1 MGSSTIL
8 LVDDHEAARRLVR
21 QALERAGMRV
31 IEAEDGESAL
41 ALMRVER
48 PQLVIQDL
56 ALPDIDG
63 FDLVGRLRGQR
74 GGEPVCV
81 LAFSGLIS
89 KLDQSRVV
97 AAGFDDVIPKPC
109 DPSTLVSIV
118 ESHLPGR
125 ASLAGNFGAGKRL
138 VLADDDSAQLMLTTL
153 RLSQLGFEIIEARD
167 GQEALDRVREAEP
180 DVIVSDVMMPRV
192 DGFDLALELRKD
204 PGLSHIPLVLTSSSY
219 VEESDRSL
227 ARRAGADEFVL
238 RTPDMRELVEALFRT
253 VRAKPK
259 KRGDTQS
266 FPSEELTKQHA
277 ERVLRQL
284 ERQVRHNASLMRRC
298 GALSTELSIITRIS
312 EAVLK
317 QRNVEAELDDVL
329 SSCFDA
335 EGAST
340 GALYLL
346 SSAGTLR
353 VRPLGSQ
360 RFSAADLEGF
370 FEQRD
375 WLFSLMR
382 RGTAQVLVDTEEA
395 TDECRSVLAR
405 SGAESA
411 LLVPLVHMGKVLGA
425 LFMAHTDATHA
436 IDVLQWRVFAQGLSN
451 QITLALTLA
460 NAFFDLEAAER
471 EAQEQRSRV
480 REQAERWRALV
491 ENAPDIVMNLGKG
504 GEILFINRAP
514 QGMTH
519 EQVAASTWYVLAAP
533 DHRETRA
540 QTLAAVFATGKPATI
555 ETASHAENGELTWV
569 ESHLGPIFT
578 GHEVSGV
585 AVIERDVTQK
595 KQTEAQLIVSD
606 RMASV
611 GTLAAGVAHEINNPL
626 ASVMANLDLAVRDAE
641 ELSESVGYTSDLL
654 DQLND
659 AREAAERVR
668 RIVKD
673 LKIFSRVDDDKR
685 DPVDV
690 ERVLESTLRMAWNE
704 IRHRARLVKDYQKAP
719 LVEANESRLG
729 QVFLNLL
736 VNAAQAIE
744 EGNASRNEIR
754 VRTFVD
760 AQGWVVVSIA
770 DTGTGIPESIRARLF
785 TPFVTTKPAG
795 VGTGLGLSICHRIVS
810 SLGGRISVES
820 EVGKGS
826 EFRVYLPQA
835 KPDSVVPEPA
845 SSPPTVA
852 RRRARVLVVDDEP
865 LITKVVRRTLGREHD
880 VEALNSAEEA
890 LARIRSGER
899 FDVILCDLMMP
910 QVTGMDFH
918 AELLRTYPD
927 QAGRMVFLSGGAFTK
942 RARDFLE
949 SVQNHRVEKPV
960 DAQGLKALINDMLR

>member
-1 MGSSTIL
+1 VGSSTIL

-41 ALMRVER
+41 SMMKKER

-74 GGEPVCV
+74 AGEPICV

-125 ASLAGNFGAGKRL
+125 ASLAGNFGAGKRM
-138 VLADDDSAQLMLTTL
+138 VLADDDGAQLMLTTL
-153 RLSQLGFEIIEARD
+153 RLSQLGFEIVEARD
-167 GQEALDRVREAEP
+167 GQEALDRIREAHP

-204 PGLSHIPLVLTSSSY
+204 PRLAHIPLVLTSSSY

-253 VRAKPK
+253 VRAKK
-259 KRGDTQS
+259 KRSD
-266 FPSEELTKQHA
+266 PPLPNEDLTKQHA

-284 ERQVRHNASLMRRC
+284 ERQVRHNAGLMRRC
-298 GALSTELSIITRIS
+298 AALSTELSIITRIS

-329 SSCFDA
+329 SSCFDS

-346 SSAGTLR
+346 ASGGALR

-360 RFSAADLEGF
+360 RFGAADLEGF
-370 FEQRD
+370 FEQRE
-375 WLFSLMR
+375 WLFALMR

-395 TDECRSVLAR
+395 SDECRAVLQK

-411 LLVPLVHMGKVLGA
+411 LVVPLVHMGKVLGA
-425 LFMAHTDATHA
+425 LFMAHTDAAHA

-491 ENAPDIVMNLGKG
+491 ENAPDIVMNLGRN
-504 GEILFINRAP
+504 GEILFINRPPA
-514 QGMTH
+514 GRSH
-519 EQVAASTWYVLAAP
+519 EEVMASTWYALAAP

-540 QTLAAVFATGKPATI
+540 ETLKAVFATGKPATI
-555 ETASHAENGELTWV
+555 ESASRTEGGELTWV

-626 ASVMANLDLAVRDAE
+626 ASVMANLDLAVRDTE
-641 ELSESVGYTSDLL
+641 ELSESVGFNGSDLL

-704 IRHRARLVKDYQKAP
+704 VRHRARLVKDYQKVP

-754 VRTFVD
+754 VRTYVD

-770 DTGTGIPESIRARLF
+770 DTGTGIPESLRARLF

-810 SLGGRISVES
+810 SLGGRISVDS
-820 EVGKGS
+820 EVGRGS
-826 EFRVYLPQA
+826 EFKVFLPQA
-835 KPDSVVPEPA
+835 KPDSVVPEPR

-890 LARIRSGER
+890 LVRIRAGER

-918 AELLRTYPD
+918 AELLRAFPD
-927 QAGRMVFLSGGAFTK
+927 QASRMVFLSGGAFTK

>member
-31 IEAEDGESAL
+31 IEAEDGASAL
-41 ALMRVER
+41 TLMKAER

-74 GGEPVCV
+74 AGESVCV

-125 ASLAGNFGAGKRL
+125 ASFAGNFGAGKRL
-138 VLADDDSAQLMLTTL
+138 VLADDDAAQLMLTTL
-153 RLSQLGFEIIEARD
+153 RLAQLGFEIVEARD
-167 GQEALDRVREAEP
+167 GQEALERIREARP

-204 PGLSHIPLVLTSSSY
+204 PALLHIPLVLTSSSY
-219 VEESDRSL
+219 VEESDRTL

-253 VRAKPK
+253 VRGKPK
-259 KRGDTQS
+259 KRSDPP
-266 FPSEELTKQHA
+266 FPSEDLSKEHA

-317 QRNVEAELDDVL
+317 QRNVESELDDVL
-329 SSCFDA
+329 SQCFDS

-346 SSAGTLR
+346 SSGGSLR

-360 RFSAADLEGF
+360 RFEAADLEGF
-370 FEQRD
+370 FEQRE
-375 WLFSLMR
+375 WLLGLMR

-395 TDECRSVLAR
+395 SDECRSVLQK

-411 LLVPLVHMGKVLGA
+411 LVVPLVHMGKVLGA

-491 ENAPDIVMNLGKG
+491 ENAPDIVMNLGRA
-504 GEILFINRAP
+504 GEILFINRPPA
-514 QGMTH
+514 GMSH
-519 EQVAASTWYVLAAP
+519 EEVAACTWYALAAP

-555 ETASHAENGELTWV
+555 ETASRADQGELMWV

-641 ELSESVGYTSDLL
+641 ELSESHGYHGDLL

-704 IRHRARLVKDYQKAP
+704 VRHRARLVKDYQKVP
-719 LVEANESRLG
+719 LVDANESRLG

-754 VRTFVD
+754 VRTYID

-770 DTGTGIPESIRARLF
+770 DTGTGIPENLRARLF

-810 SLGGRISVES
+810 SLGGRISVDS

-826 EFRVYLPQA
+826 EFKVFLPQA
-835 KPDSVVPEPA
+835 KPDSVVPEPP

-918 AELLRTYPD
+918 AELLRSFPE